1 MKTRETDMSP
11 EEFRRAAHEAVDWVA
26 DYLAGMREL
35 PVLPRVRPGE
45 LTARLPAAGPEHG
58 ECIDDILRDFR
69 ELIVPGTTHWNHPR
83 FHAYFS
89 VSASAPAIIAE
100 MLAAALD
107 VNHMVWKSGPA
118 QTELEQVSL
127 AWLRDWL
134 GLPSSFFGVIYD
146 TASVSTMHALICAR
160 EFVAPEARREGSFG
174 GRLVVYTSE
183 HAHSSV
189 EKGAIAIGI
198 GQDNVRRIPVDAEFR
213 MRPDLLEEAIESDL
227 HRGKQPCCV
236 VPTVGT
242 TSTTSVDPVPAIAAI
257 AERAGAWLHI
267 DASYSGAASILPE
280 YRWLVDGCD
289 RAHSFVVNPHKWL
302 FTPVDLSA
310 FYTSRPDILKR
321 ALSLVPEYLK
331 TSEDATAINIMD
343 YGVPLGRRFRA
354 LKLWFVLRWFG
365 RDGISQ
371 ILRNHLKWTHE
382 LAAEIGAHPEFEIC
396 APVPVTLIC
405 FRYRGTDEQN
415 RELLDRINAS
425 GRAFLSHT
433 VLNGRY
439 VLRLA
444 VGNVRVTRSD
454 LRITWET
461 IQSCAVA
468 LRGS

>member
-1 MKTRETDMSP
+1 MSP

-26 DYLAGMREL
+26 DYLATVRDR
-35 PVLPRVRPGE
+35 PVLPRVRPGD
-45 LTARLPAAGPEHG
+45 LTAQLPPAAPEHG
-58 ECIDDILRDFR
+58 ESIHDILRDFR
-69 ELIVPGTTHWNHPR
+69 DLIVPATTHWNHPR

-89 VSASAPAIIAE
+89 VSAAAPALIAE
-100 MLAAALD
+100 MLSATLN

-118 QTELEQVSL
+118 QAELEQVAL
-127 AWLRDWL
+127 GWLRDWL
-134 GLPSSFFGVIYD
+134 GLPESFFGVIYD

-160 EFVAPEARREGSFG
+160 EMVCPEARREGSFG

-183 HAHSSV
+183 QAHSSA

-198 GQDNVRRIPVDAEFR
+198 GQDNVRKIPVDAEFR
-213 MRPDLLEEAIESDL
+213 MRADALQEALESDL
-227 HRGKQPCCV
+227 HRGKQPCCII
-236 VPTVGT
+236 PTVGT

-257 AERAGAWLHI
+257 AERAGAWLHV
-267 DASYSGAASILPE
+267 DASYSGTAAIVPE
-280 YRWLVDGCD
+280 YRWLLDGCG
-289 RAHSFVVNPHKWL
+289 RAQSIVVNPHKWL

-331 TSEDATAINIMD
+331 TSDDAGAVNFMD

-365 RDGISQ
+365 RDGVTQ
-371 ILRNHLKWTHE
+371 ILRNHLKWTRE
-382 LAAEIGAHPEFEIC
+382 LAERIAAHGDFELC

-433 VLNGRY
+433 VLNGQY
-439 VLRLA
+439 VLRLS
-444 VGNVRVTRSD
+444 VGNVRVTPED
-454 LRITWET
+454 LRVTWDT
-461 IQSCAVA
+461 IQSCAA
-468 LRGS
+468 ELRAS

>member
-1 MKTRETDMSP
+1 MSNRQTDMSP

-26 DYLAGMREL
+26 NYLTTMRDL
-35 PVLPRVRPGE
+35 PVLPDVRPGD
-45 LTARLPAAGPEHG
+45 LTAQLPASGPELG
-58 ECIDDILRDFR
+58 EPIDDILRDFR
-69 ELIVPGTTHWNHPR
+69 DLIVPATTHWNHPR

-89 VSASAPAIIAE
+89 VSAAAPAIIAE
-100 MLAAALD
+100 MLASTLN

-118 QTELEQVSL
+118 QTELEQVALS
-127 AWLRDWL
+127 WLRQWL
-134 GLPSSFFGVIYD
+134 GLPESFFGVIYD
-146 TASVSTMHALICAR
+146 TASISTMHALICAR
-160 EFVAPEARREGSFG
+160 ELVCPEARREGSFG

-198 GQDNVRRIPVDAEFR
+198 GHDNVRKIPADREFR
-213 MRPDLLEEAIESDL
+213 MRPDALEDAIESDL

-257 AERAGAWLHI
+257 AERAGAWLHV
-267 DASYSGAASILPE
+267 DASYSGTAAIVPE
-280 YRWLVDGCD
+280 CRWLLAGCE
-289 RAHSFVVNPHKWL
+289 RAHSLVVNPHKWL

-331 TSEDATAINIMD
+331 TTEDATALNLMD

-365 RDGISQ
+365 REGITH
-371 ILRNHLKWTHE
+371 ILRNHLEWTKALADEMSRHPDFE
-382 LAAEIGAHPEFEIC
+382 LC
-396 APVPVTLIC
+396 APVPVSLIC

-415 RELLDRINAS
+415 RELLDRINAT
-425 GRAFLSHT
+425 GKAFLSHT
-433 VLNGRY
+433 VLNGRF
-439 VLRLA
+439 VLRLS
-444 VGNVRVTRSD
+444 VGNVRARKED
-454 LRITWET
+454 LEITWET
-461 IQSCAVA
+461 VQSCA
-468 LRGS
+468 RGLNHA